1 MNLSDR
7 VNSIE
12 ISGIRQFYNKVRKID
27 GALSLT
33 LGEPDFNVP
42 SAIKRCMGEA
52 LDKNITHYTS
62 NEGLLSLRKKISSY
76 LDDFRIHYDSEEI
89 CITVGG
95 SEGLASVFGAI
106 INQGD
111 KVLIPSPG
119 YPAYSALTKL
129 YGGKEVLYKLKEDFS
144 IDIENLRKLIEEEKP
159 RAIVISY
166 PSNPTGATLSN
177 KNCVELYELLK
188 DKEIFII
195 TDEIYSGIVYEEEY
209 NSLAQF
215 EELKEKL
222 IYVSGFSKLFSMTG
236 LRLGYVC
243 ASPKYLQGIIKYHQ
257 YNVSCA
263 PSVTQ
268 YAVAE
273 GFDEALEESKSYV
286 NEFRKRRDYIIGRL
300 KGMGIDTYIPGGAFY
315 VFPSIKKFG
324 MSSQDFC
331 EKFLNQYKVAI
342 VPGDAFSIGG
352 EGFVRISYAYSMD
365 QLKYGMD
372 RLEEFINHCNR

>member
-1 MNLSDR
+1 MNKCK
-7 VNSIE
+7 
-12 ISGIRQFYNKVRKID
+12 RQFYNKVRKVD

-42 SAIKRCMGEA
+42 SAIKRYMSEA

-62 NEGLLSLRKKISSY
+62 NEGLLSLREKISSY
-76 LDDFRIHYDSEEI
+76 LDTFKIHYNPEEI
-89 CITVGG
+89 CVTVGG
-95 SEGLASVFGAI
+95 SEGLSSVFGAI
-106 INQGD
+106 VNPND

-129 YGGKEVLYKLKEDFS
+129 YGGCELQYKLKDDFS
-144 IDIENLRKLIEEEKP
+144 IDIENLKKLIEEEKP
-159 RAIVISY
+159 KAIVISY
-166 PSNPTGATLSN
+166 PSNPTGATLSK
-177 KNCVELYELLK
+177 KNCLELYELLK

-195 TDEIYSGIVYEEEY
+195 TDEIYSGIVYEDEY

-215 EELKEKL
+215 QDLRDKI

-236 LRLGYVC
+236 FRLGYVC
-243 ASPKYLQGIIKYHQ
+243 ATSKYIKGIIKYHQ

-263 PSVTQ
+263 HSATQ

-273 GFDEALEESKSYV
+273 GFDEALIESKRYV
-286 NEFRKRRDYIIGRL
+286 EEFKKRRDYIIERL
-300 KGMGIDTYIPGGAFY
+300 QSMGIDTYVPGGAFY
-315 VFPSIKKFG
+315 VFPCIKKYG
-324 MSSQDFC
+324 MSSQEFC

-342 VPGDAFSIGG
+342 VPGDAFSSGG
-352 EGFVRISYAYSMD
+352 EGFVRISYAYSME

-372 RLEEFINHCNR
+372 KLEKFINNHNK

>member
-76 LDDFRIHYDSEEI
+76 LDNFRIHYDSEEI

>member
-12 ISGIRQFYNKVRKID
+12 ISGIRQFYNKVRKVD

-33 LGEPDFNVP
+33 LGEPDFDVP
-42 SAIKRCMGEA
+42 SAIKKYMVEA

-76 LDDFRIHYDSEEI
+76 LDDFKIHYDEEEI
-89 CITVGG
+89 CVTVGG

-106 INQGD
+106 INPED

-129 YGGKEVLYKLKEDFS
+129 YGGKEILYKLKEDFS
-144 IDIENLRKLIEEEKP
+144 IDIEKLRKLIEEEKP
-159 RAIVISY
+159 KAIVISY
-166 PSNPTGATLSN
+166 PSNPTGATLSK

-243 ASPKYLQGIIKYHQ
+243 ASPNYISGIIKYHQ

-263 PSVTQ
+263 HSATQ

-273 GFDEALEESKSYV
+273 GFDEALEESKKYV
-286 NEFRKRRDYIIGRL
+286 REFRKRRDYVIERL
-300 KGMGIDTYIPGGAFY
+300 KGMGIETYIPGGAFY
-315 VFPSIKKFG
+315 VFPSIKKFN

-331 EKFLNQYKVAI
+331 EEFLNQYKVAI
-342 VPGDAFSIGG
+342 VPGDAFSSGG

-365 QLKYGMD
+365 QLKDGMD
-372 RLEEFINHCNR
+372 KLEKFLKHFK

>member
-12 ISGIRQFYNKVRKID
+12 ISGIRQFYNKVRKVD

-33 LGEPDFNVP
+33 LGEPDFDVP
-42 SAIKRCMGEA
+42 SSIKKYMGEA

-76 LDDFRIHYDSEEI
+76 LDEFKIHYDEEEI
-89 CITVGG
+89 CVTVGG

-106 INQGD
+106 INPED

-129 YGGKEVLYKLKEDFS
+129 YGGEEVLYKLKEDFS
-144 IDIENLRKLIEEEKP
+144 IDVEKLRKLIEEEKP
-159 RAIVISY
+159 KAIVISY
-166 PSNPTGATLSN
+166 PSNPTGATLSKN
-177 KNCVELYELLK
+177 NCVELYELLK

-215 EELKEKL
+215 EELKEKT

-243 ASPKYLQGIIKYHQ
+243 ASPKYIKGIIKYHQ

-263 PSVTQ
+263 HSVTQ

-273 GFDEALEESKSYV
+273 GFDEALQESKKYV
-286 NEFRKRRDYIIGRL
+286 GEFRKRRDYIIERL
-300 KGMGIDTYIPGGAFY
+300 KDMGMETYIPGGAFY
-315 VFPSIKKFG
+315 VFPSIRKYG

-331 EKFLNQYKVAI
+331 EEFLNQYKVAI
-342 VPGDAFSIGG
+342 VPGDAFSSGG

-365 QLKYGMD
+365 QLKDGMD
-372 RLEEFINHCNR
+372 KLEKFLKHLNK

>member
-12 ISGIRQFYNKVRKID
+12 ISGIRQFYNKVRKVD

-42 SAIKRCMGEA
+42 SAIKRYMSEA

-62 NEGLLSLRKKISSY
+62 NEGLLSLREKISSY
-76 LDDFRIHYDSEEI
+76 LDTFKIHYNPEEI
-89 CITVGG
+89 CVTVGG
-95 SEGLASVFGAI
+95 SEGLSSVFGAI
-106 INQGD
+106 VNPND

-129 YGGKEVLYKLKEDFS
+129 YGGCELQYKLKDDFS
-144 IDIENLRKLIEEEKP
+144 IDIENLKKLIEEEKP
-159 RAIVISY
+159 KAIVISY
-166 PSNPTGATLSN
+166 PSNPTGATLSK
-177 KNCVELYELLK
+177 KNCLELYELLK

-195 TDEIYSGIVYEEEY
+195 TDEIYSGIVYEDEY

-215 EELKEKL
+215 QDLRDKI

-236 LRLGYVC
+236 FRLGYVC
-243 ASPKYLQGIIKYHQ
+243 ATSKYIKGIIKYHQ

-263 PSVTQ
+263 HSATQ

-273 GFDEALEESKSYV
+273 GFDEALIESKRYV
-286 NEFRKRRDYIIGRL
+286 EEFKKRRDYIIERL
-300 KGMGIDTYIPGGAFY
+300 QSMGIDTYVPGGAFY
-315 VFPSIKKFG
+315 VFPCIKKYG
-324 MSSQDFC
+324 MSSQEFC

-342 VPGDAFSIGG
+342 VPGDAFSSGG
-352 EGFVRISYAYSMD
+352 EGFVRISYAYSME

-372 RLEEFINHCNR
+372 KLEKFINNHNK